1 MEIKNGGRMTDK
13 RNNIKPTASELE
25 VLQILWENGPSTVKS
40 VNDELNNNK
49 NVGYTTTL
57 KIMQIMHEKG
67 LLDRE
72 KSGRSHIYK
81 PVPQKDETQNVLLEK
96 ILETAFAG
104 SASKLIMQALGRSK
118 TSKKEIEEIKEY
130 LIKLER
136 GNNES

>member
-1 MEIKNGGRMTDK
+1 MKEKQ
-13 RNNIKPTASELE
+13 NIKPTSAELE
-25 VLQILWENGPSTVKS
+25 ILQILWENGNSTVKFI
-40 VNDELNNNK
+40 NDELNRNK

-57 KIMQIMHEKG
+57 KIMQIMFEKG

-72 KSGRSHIYK
+72 RSGRSHIYK

-104 SASKLIMQALGRSK
+104 SASKLVMQALGRSK

-130 LIKLER
+130 LAKLE
-136 GNNES
+136 GENNESK